1 MGRSDS
7 DLRTI
12 SPIWRFQKNMLS
24 MRIIL
29 CSVLLAV
36 VISAADKEET
46 KSLSETESLDR
57 VIRAGGEGNRRRKKS
72 NDRRRKRKTKAAR
85 KRSRKSGVGKRRL
98 NRRRGDRKRSKG
110 RKESRRKNKNFRTS
124 ASLRNSRSSGLNET
138 CLIQAVFF
146 MKLWKD
152 TVANYQKQKSRMTK
166 QNSTGSGKSGKKGL
180 FAPIAHRL
188 VDIGGGN
195 KTNMSCGGEY
205 GNKGAAQLQ
214 NLTKTLF
221 DCEIDVNKSCNPSNF
236 PKPNTTL
243 TTLCDSLVSSFTTAT
258 TACLNKSFGSSKTN
272 VSDACGCWV
281 GPILNNTAQSLK
293 QCKTSSSASAI
304 TKQLNKCKTAFGTC
318 RKYEDDALTAIMS
331 CVTSTAQ
338 QTAKAT
344 VLSVNNASMTA
355 AKAKMSSLA
364 GSSSG
369 RRRMRATAAS
379 CAEVISKSEIVI
391 SYANSFPSS
400 SKIYTI
406 SKEISSA
413 SVTCTEAEKSSLT
426 TQVTSMESAITQV
439 SNALVAVQEQIKTIS
454 GSTASS
460 AQLTTSMT
468 TSAPSRRRGK
478 EWIKS

>member
-205 GNKGAAQLQ
+205 GNKGALQLQ

-221 DCEIDVNKSCNPSNF
+221 DCEIEVNKSCNPANF
-236 PKPNTTL
+236 PQPNTTL
-243 TTLCDSLVSSFTTAT
+243 ITLCDSLVTSFINETGS
-258 TACLNKSFGSSKTN
+258 CIGKSFGSSKTN
-272 VSDACGCWV
+272 VSDACGCWL
-281 GPILNNTAQSLK
+281 GPKLNSTAHSLK
-293 QCKTSSSASAI
+293 SCKTSSSASAI
-304 TKQLNKCKTAFGTC
+304 TTQLNKCKTTFGVC
-318 RKYEDDALTAIMS
+318 RKYEDDAVTAIMS
-331 CVTSTAQ
+331 CATTTAQ
-338 QTAKAT
+338 QTAQAAS
-344 VLSVNNASMTA
+344 LSANNVSLTA
-355 AKAKMSSLA
+355 AKTKMSSLA
-364 GSSSG
+364 SSSSSSG
-369 RRRMRATAAS
+369 RRRSRATAVS
-379 CAEVISKSEIVI
+379 CA
-391 SYANSFPSS
+391 
-400 SKIYTI
+400 
-406 SKEISSA
+406 
-413 SVTCTEAEKSSLT
+413 
-426 TQVTSMESAITQV
+426 
-439 SNALVAVQEQIKTIS
+439 
-454 GSTASS
+454 
-460 AQLTTSMT
+460 
-468 TSAPSRRRGK
+468 
-478 EWIKS
+478 

>member
-124 ASLRNSRSSGLNET
+124 ASLRDSRSSGLNET

-195 KTNMSCGGEY
+195 KT
-205 GNKGAAQLQ
+205 
-214 NLTKTLF
+214 
-221 DCEIDVNKSCNPSNF
+221 
-236 PKPNTTL
+236 
-243 TTLCDSLVSSFTTAT
+243 
-258 TACLNKSFGSSKTN
+258 
-272 VSDACGCWV
+272 
-281 GPILNNTAQSLK
+281 
-293 QCKTSSSASAI
+293 
-304 TKQLNKCKTAFGTC
+304 
-318 RKYEDDALTAIMS
+318 
-331 CVTSTAQ
+331 
-338 QTAKAT
+338 
-344 VLSVNNASMTA
+344 
-355 AKAKMSSLA
+355 KAKMSSLA

>member
-110 RKESRRKNKNFRTS
+110 RKESRRKNRNFRTS
-124 ASLRNSRSSGLNET
+124 ASLRDSRSSGLNET

-221 DCEIDVNKSCNPSNF
+221 DCEKDVNASCNPSTFPQPNF
-236 PKPNTTL
+236 TFINHCKE
-243 TTLCDSLVSSFTTAT
+243 LVSSFTKDAT
-258 TACLNKSFGSSKTN
+258 VCLGKSVGGGKTN
-272 VSDACGCWV
+272 TSDACSCWT
-281 GPILNNTAQSLK
+281 GEMLNMTAATLK
-293 QCKTSSSASAI
+293 DCKASKESSAI
-304 TKQLNKCKTAFGTC
+304 TAALKKCTTAFGKC
-318 RKYEDDALTAIMS
+318 RKFEDAASTAIMS
-331 CVTSTAQ
+331 CASDSSKLTK
-338 QTAKAT
+338 KAAN
-344 VLSVNNASMTA
+344 LAANNASMTA
-355 AKAKMSSLA
+355 AKEKMASLA
-364 GSSSG
+364 SSRYHSG
-369 RRRMRATAAS
+369 RKSRATATS
-379 CAEVISKSEIVI
+379 CSEII
-391 SYANSFPSS
+391 
-400 SKIYTI
+400 TI
-406 SKEISSA
+406 S
-413 SVTCTEAEKSSLT
+413 
-426 TQVTSMESAITQV
+426 
-439 SNALVAVQEQIKTIS
+439 
-454 GSTASS
+454 
-460 AQLTTSMT
+460 TTSKAT
-468 TSAPSRRRGK
+468 VKGWK
-478 EWIKS
+478 HY

>member
-36 VISAADKEET
+36 VISGISAADKEET

-124 ASLRNSRSSGLNET
+124 ASLRDSRSSGLNET

-195 KTNMSCGGEY
+195 KTNMSCGGQY

-221 DCEIDVNKSCNPSNF
+221 ECEIEVNKSCNPANIPQPNF
-236 PKPNTTL
+236 TFINRCKA
-243 TTLCDSLVSSFTTAT
+243 LVDNFTAEAT
-258 TACLNKSFGSSKTN
+258 TCYDKTYGGKKTN
-272 VSDACGCWV
+272 SSDACYCWTHNQ
-281 GPILNNTAQSLK
+281 LNHSIDELK
-293 QCKTSSSASAI
+293 TCKANKEAAAI
-304 TKQLNKCKTAFGTC
+304 TSALKNCTTAFGKC
-318 RKYEDDALTAIMS
+318 RKFEDAA
-331 CVTSTAQ
+331 STALSSCASDSSKL
-338 QTAKAT
+338 TKKAAN
-344 VLSVNNASMTA
+344 LAANNASMTA
-355 AKAKMSSLA
+355 AEEKMSSLA
-364 GSSSG
+364 SSRSGGVGILGSNED
-369 RRRMRATAAS
+369 RTAAS
-379 CAEVISKSEIVI
+379 CAEII
-391 SYANSFPSS
+391 
-400 SKIYTI
+400 TI
-406 SKEISSA
+406 SQTIVKITNQNPQS
-413 SVTCTEAEKSSLT
+413 TKIT
-426 TQVTSMESAITQV
+426 TYAKKI
-439 SNALVAVQEQIKTIS
+439 
-454 GSTASS
+454 STA
-460 AQLTTSMT
+460 
-468 TSAPSRRRGK
+468 
-478 EWIKS
+478 

>member
-1 MGRSDS
+1 
-7 DLRTI
+7 
-12 SPIWRFQKNMLS
+12 MLS

-124 ASLRNSRSSGLNET
+124 ASLRDSRSSGLNET

-152 TVANYQKQKSRMTK
+152 TVANYKKQKSRMSK

-180 FAPIAHRL
+180 FAPIALRL

-205 GNKGAAQLQ
+205 GNKGAIQLQ

-221 DCEIDVNKSCNPSNF
+221 DCEIDVNKSCNPANF
-236 PKPNTTL
+236 PQPNNTL
-243 TTLCDSLVSSFTTAT
+243 ITLCNSLVTSFINETTS
-258 TACLNKSFGSSKTN
+258 CVGKSYGSSKTN
-272 VSDACGCWV
+272 VSD
-281 GPILNNTAQSLK
+281 
-293 QCKTSSSASAI
+293 
-304 TKQLNKCKTAFGTC
+304 
-318 RKYEDDALTAIMS
+318 
-331 CVTSTAQ
+331 
-338 QTAKAT
+338 
-344 VLSVNNASMTA
+344 
-355 AKAKMSSLA
+355 
-364 GSSSG
+364 
-369 RRRMRATAAS
+369 
-379 CAEVISKSEIVI
+379 
-391 SYANSFPSS
+391 
-400 SKIYTI
+400 
-406 SKEISSA
+406 
-413 SVTCTEAEKSSLT
+413 
-426 TQVTSMESAITQV
+426 
-439 SNALVAVQEQIKTIS
+439 
-454 GSTASS
+454 
-460 AQLTTSMT
+460 
-468 TSAPSRRRGK
+468 
-478 EWIKS
+478 

>member
-1 MGRSDS
+1 MT
-7 DLRTI
+7 L
-12 SPIWRFQKNMLS
+12 LY
-24 MRIIL
+24 
-29 CSVLLAV
+29 CS
-36 VISAADKEET
+36 
-46 KSLSETESLDR
+46 
-57 VIRAGGEGNRRRKKS
+57 
-72 NDRRRKRKTKAAR
+72 
-85 KRSRKSGVGKRRL
+85 
-98 NRRRGDRKRSKG
+98 
-110 RKESRRKNKNFRTS
+110 
-124 ASLRNSRSSGLNET
+124 
-138 CLIQAVFF
+138 
-146 MKLWKD
+146 
-152 TVANYQKQKSRMTK
+152 
-166 QNSTGSGKSGKKGL
+166 
-180 FAPIAHRL
+180 
-188 VDIGGGN
+188 
-195 KTNMSCGGEY
+195 
-205 GNKGAAQLQ
+205 
-214 NLTKTLF
+214 
-221 DCEIDVNKSCNPSNF
+221 NPSNF

-258 TACLNKSFGSSKTN
+258 TACLNKTFGSTKTN

-331 CVTSTAQ
+331 CVTPTAQ

-379 CAEVISKSEIVI
+379 CAEVISKSEIGIHVIHTVAANSKRTFIVI

-439 SNALVAVQEQIKTIS
+439 SNALVAVQEQIKSIS
-454 GSTASS
+454 CFYFTN
-460 AQLTTSMT
+460 TTT
-468 TSAPSRRRGK
+468 
-478 EWIKS
+478 